1 MDLPKL
7 QLKYFQ
13 EMWWWIFLSVLIS
26 SVIVHGIVVLA
37 SFFSL
42 RKHKQGRWY
51 FVSVA
56 IMGIIMPLTGGI
68 ITSAVIAGI
77 YQALSWVM
85 PVETA
90 LVWGAGQTV
99 AVTFL
104 SFSRLLQT
112 L

>member
-7 QLKYFQ
+7 KDFQ
-13 EMWWWIFLSVLIS
+13 DMWWWIFLSVLIS
-26 SVIVHGIVVLA
+26 SVIVHGIVILA

-68 ITSAVIAGI
+68 ITMTTSAHPVSF
-77 YQALSWVM
+77 QVLSLL
-85 PVETA
+85 EYI
-90 LVWGAGQTV
+90 
-99 AVTFL
+99 
-104 SFSRLLQT
+104 RLCHG
-112 L
+112 